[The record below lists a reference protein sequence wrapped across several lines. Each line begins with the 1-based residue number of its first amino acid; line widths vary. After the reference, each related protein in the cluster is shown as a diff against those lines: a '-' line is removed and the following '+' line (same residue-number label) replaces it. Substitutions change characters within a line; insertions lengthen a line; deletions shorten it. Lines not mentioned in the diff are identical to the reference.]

1 MTGVFYRSF
10 RDTSVSRNQGWRTS
24 KAMEERLRHIGKVP
38 RRSQLAGMLLAIM
51 FSASLHGQ
59 NPSGSLRGLVQD
71 ASGARVAAASIEI
84 HVADS
89 STIRRVSS
97 DGHGQF
103 FVQDLPAGRC
113 EITVSAA
120 EFAPASAEV
129 ATAIGTIHDI
139 VVTLQPASVQQTI
152 GVRAQASSI
161 ATQPIDAVSDVHQ
174 SVVSSQDLETLPLP
188 ARSFAD
194 IAYLAPGTEPVEPS
208 DPTKARITAGCLYR
222 RQFRAEQRT
231 FRRWRG

>member
-1 MTGVFYRSF
+1 
-10 RDTSVSRNQGWRTS
+10 
-24 KAMEERLRHIGKVP
+24 
-38 RRSQLAGMLLAIM
+38 MLLATM
-51 FSASLHGQ
+51 FSASLYGQ

-89 STIRRVSS
+89 STSRRVSS
-97 DGHGQF
+97 DEHGQF

-120 EFAPASAEV
+120 KFAPGSAEV
-129 ATAIGTIHDI
+129 VTAIGTIRDI
-139 VVTLQPASVQQTI
+139 VVTLQSASVQQTI
-152 GVRAQASSI
+152 GVQAQVSSI
-161 ATQPIDAVSDVHQ
+161 TAQPIDAASNVHQ

-208 DPTKARITAGCLYR
+208 DPTKARITAVSTGGSSGLNNELSAGKSCQALVCAKAGPHTRSKQDPVSRKSTDELRSIRYN
-222 RQFRAEQRT
+222 
-231 FRRWRG
+231 